1 MNRYNS
7 KFTIVSICFI
17 SAIFAFI
24 IIIEAAYVTPA
35 LAQTTGSYSEVS
47 RIINIPKDMPNSS
60 SSLPNDNPSLPNDNP
75 SLPND
80 NPSLPND
87 NPSLPNG
94 ISDGIIISPVVNNYQ
109 LSLMFV

>member
-17 SAIFAFI
+17 SAILAFT
-24 IIIEAAYVTPA
+24 IIIEAAHITPA

-60 SSLPNDNPSLPNDNP
+60 GSNSLPNGNPSLPNG
-75 SLPND
+75 
-80 NPSLPND
+80 

-94 ISDGIIISPVVNNYQ
+94 II
-109 LSLMFV
+109 MAF

>member
-17 SAIFAFI
+17 SAILAFT
-24 IIIEAAYVTPA
+24 IIIEADHITPA

-60 SSLPNDNPSLPNDNP
+60 SSLPNG
-75 SLPND
+75 
-80 NPSLPND
+80 

-94 ISDGIIISPVVNNYQ
+94 INDGILISPVVNNYQ
-109 LSLMFV
+109 LSLIFV

>member
-17 SAIFAFI
+17 SAILAFT
-24 IIIEAAYVTPA
+24 IIIEADHITPA

-75 SLPND
+75 SLPNGID
-80 NPSLPND
+80 
-87 NPSLPNG
+87 NG
-94 ISDGIIISPVVNNYQ
+94 ILISPVVNNYQ

>member
-17 SAIFAFI
+17 SAILAFT
-24 IIIEAAYVTPA
+24 IIIEAAHITPA

-75 SLPND
+75 SLPNGIG
-80 NPSLPND
+80 
-87 NPSLPNG
+87 NG
-94 ISDGIIISPVVNNYQ
+94 ILISPVVNNYQ

>member
-1 MNRYNS
+1 MNRYNF
-7 KFTIVSICFI
+7 KFTIVSLCFI
-17 SAIFAFI
+17 SAILAFTI
-24 IIIEAAYVTPA
+24 ILIEAAHITPA

-60 SSLPNDNPSLPNDNP
+60 SSLPNNNPSLPNN
-75 SLPND
+75 
-80 NPSLPND
+80 

-94 ISDGIIISPVVNNYQ
+94 IGNDILISPVVNNYQ

>member
-75 SLPND
+75 SLPN
-80 NPSLPND
+80 
-87 NPSLPNG
+87 G

>member
-17 SAIFAFI
+17 SAILAFTI
-24 IIIEAAYVTPA
+24 IMVEAAHITPA

-47 RIINIPKDMPNSS
+47 RIINIPKDMPNSNS
-60 SSLPNDNPSLPNDNP
+60 S

-94 ISDGIIISPVVNNYQ
+94 ISNGILISPVVNNYQ

>member
-17 SAIFAFI
+17 SAILAFT
-24 IIIEAAYVTPA
+24 IIIEAAHITPA

-60 SSLPNDNPSLPNDNP
+60 SSLPNDNPSLPNGI
-75 SLPND
+75 S
-80 NPSLPND
+80 
-87 NPSLPNG
+87 NG
-94 ISDGIIISPVVNNYQ
+94 ILISPVVNNYQ